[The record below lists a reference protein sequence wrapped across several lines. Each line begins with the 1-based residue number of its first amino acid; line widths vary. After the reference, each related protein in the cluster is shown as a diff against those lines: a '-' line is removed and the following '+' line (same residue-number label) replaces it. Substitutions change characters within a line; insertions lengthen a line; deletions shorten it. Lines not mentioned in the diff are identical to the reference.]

1 MDPGVQVDKI
11 LYALGSSGKYQRIQ
25 LALCFLFTLENS
37 FHLIAAVYIGYRP
50 SYQCQDINTTAYLQR
65 HDHNNISDINVQYDK
80 CKINIFVNSSDSE
93 YQYTEGCLNGYSYDI
108 PDDRSTVTEVERSE
122 LAKTMIMLGQA
133 VGAVIFSP
141 IADSFLDESLR
152 WLVANGKRDQ
162 TEKVLKKACR
172 MNNVSYESVTEN
184 VLLSKEINIIALEE
198 THELNPGKEN
208 GLKKEKVERYTV
220 FTLLKHK
227 RILLGSVV
235 LWIAW
240 ITNTLTYYGLMLT
253 TSKLSGD
260 RFLNNVI
267 ASLAE
272 YPAVILQQSLINRIG
287 RKSTLVIFHGIAGV
301 SLVLATVCTT
311 YGSEY
316 SWLPILGTVFSFVGR
331 FAITGSF
338 STVFLYTPELYPTNL
353 RNVGL
358 GMAST
363 VARAGSMMSPFAITL
378 AEYISWGPAA
388 VFATMNVIVT
398 ISLLTLPETMGRE
411 LPTTITE
418 LKDWYKDKGG
428 HGTKAKH

>member
-1 MDPGVQVDKI
+1 M
-11 LYALGSSGKYQRIQ
+11 
-25 LALCFLFTLENS
+25 LFHGEQFHPYWNS
-37 FHLIAAVYIGYRP
+37 GYRP

-93 YQYTEGCLNGYSYDI
+93 YKYTEGCLNGYSYDI

-272 YPAVILQQSLINRIG
+272 YPAVILQQILINRIG

-311 YGSEY
+311 YGSELLRQQMRLKSYKTISKRQIKIKTESEY